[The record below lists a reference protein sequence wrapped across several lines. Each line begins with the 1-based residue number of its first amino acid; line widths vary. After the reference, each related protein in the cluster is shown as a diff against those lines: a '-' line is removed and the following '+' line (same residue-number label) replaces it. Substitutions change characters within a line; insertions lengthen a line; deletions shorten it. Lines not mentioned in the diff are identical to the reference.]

1 VHVDVPQDHKDY
13 LHRSGRTARAG
24 ESGAVVTLTTSKQQK
39 SVSGLTSRAGVTPK
53 SVSVTLLSAEL
64 MRITGAQEPSGIP
77 YVAPIVENKGPNRGA
92 RKPRPNSAQRRRRP
106 R

>member
-1 VHVDVPQDHKDY
+1 MP
-13 LHRSGRTARAG
+13 
-24 ESGAVVTLTTSKQQK
+24 
-39 SVSGLTSRAGVTPK
+39 
-53 SVSVTLLSAEL
+53 LSTDL

-77 YVAPIVENKGPNRGA
+77 YVAPIIENKGPDRGT